1 MSLLDIVDVLFD
13 IVLASNS
20 LSVTQRLFFYLF
32 LAIYL
37 ITHSFKAKSTTIDYS
52 LNCTKQLPTANSLFD
67 NLALH
72 TVISGPVG
80 QS

>member
-1 MSLLDIVDVLFD
+1 MSLLDIVGVLFD

-20 LSVTQRLFFYLF
+20 LSVTQRLFFYLL

-52 LNCTKQLPTANSLFD
+52 LNCTKQPPTAYSLFD